1 MQDVGFEQALIKV
14 ENEKEFAELK
24 GAINRALAPEN
35 AGKYL
40 KRVAGAGLRIRNFD
54 LVLAKGVLE
63 QVDGVLA
70 GQSAKGLYAALTMS
84 DQALMKEFYLSKIEE
99 VDATLRTKFHK
110 LYQYY

>member
-1 MQDVGFEQALIKV
+1 MGFEQAVIKV
-14 ENEKEFAELK
+14 EKEKEFEELK

-40 KRVAGAGLRIRNFD
+40 KRVASAGLRIRNFD

-63 QVDGVLA
+63 QVGGLLA
-70 GQSAKGLYAALTMS
+70 GQSAKDLYAALSIS
-84 DQALMKEFYLSKIEE
+84 DQAQMKEFYLSKIEE
-99 VDATLRTKFHK
+99 VDADLRTKFHK